1 MVDLG
6 GGGVKPGVAEAAA
19 PLPRVW
25 KLVAV
30 TLLLFYGACILPPS
44 LAGLRGCIIAAVLP
58 AESISRLAAAAFR
71 GWLLF
76 CCPPCMRM

>member
-44 LAGLRGCIIAAVLP
+44 LAGVCCIIAAVLP